1 MTTSCRVALV
11 ALAAT
16 WLILLST
23 PARAALIS
31 ENQEVAIGKQTAA
44 EVEREYRVD
53 TDLTRNERLNRVAA
67 PLLKVAER
75 KLAWRFRILDDPQIN
90 ALAVPGGFIYA
101 TRGLME
107 QMPDRELAFVLA
119 HEIQHVEKR
128 HSIRQLEASLYRQVG
143 LAAALQ
149 LLTGGRIS
157 QGTANTIA
165 LANMVVANR
174 YTQDMEREADSDGIR
189 MMARA
194 GLDPRGAVDALR
206 TLQRNNKS
214 SMPKFLNS
222 LVGTH
227 PLNQDRIRHAEEL
240 AGSLAFT
247 AAPVPDAQ
255 LPATDSVREARV
267 MLALE
272 SGPSALSPDP
282 DLMRLAL
289 DLQATSPS
297 ESRLEQTQGLVV
309 WTFPENLTES
319 QINHG
324 LMAQEMPR
332 VLGSRTFRRYGV
344 SMVQLPEGRRRV
356 VLVVR

>member
-1 MTTSCRVALV
+1 MTRSCRFALVALV
-11 ALAAT
+11 AA

-31 ENQEVAIGKQTAA
+31 EKQEIAIGKQTAA

-67 PLLKVAER
+67 PLLRVAER
-75 KLAWRFRILDDPQIN
+75 KLDWQLRILDIPQVN
-90 ALAVPGGFIYA
+90 ALAVPGGFIYT

-107 QMPDRELAFVLA
+107 KMPDRELAFVLA
-119 HEIQHVEKR
+119 HELQHVERR
-128 HSIRQLEASLYRQVG
+128 HSIRQLESSLYRQLGV
-143 LAAALQ
+143 LAAIQ
-149 LLTGGRIS
+149 LLSKGRVS
-157 QGTANTIA
+157 QGTSNTIA
-165 LANMVVANR
+165 LANMVVSNR
-174 YTQDMEREADSDGIR
+174 YTQDMEREADSEGIR

-194 GLDPRGAVDALR
+194 GLDPHGAVEALR
-206 TLQRNNKS
+206 TLQSNNKS

-227 PLNQDRIRHAEEL
+227 PLTKDRIRHAEEL

-247 AAPVPDAQ
+247 AVPVPDVQA
-255 LPATDSVREARV
+255 PVTDSVREAQV

-272 SGPSALSPDP
+272 SGPSPLSPDP

-289 DLQATSPS
+289 DLQAPPLS
-297 ESRLEQTQGLVV
+297 ESRLEETRGLVV
-309 WTFPENLTES
+309 WTFPETLTES
-319 QINHG
+319 QVNHG
-324 LMAQEMPR
+324 LMNQEIPR
-332 VLGSRTFRRYGV
+332 VLGSRTFQHYGV
-344 SMVQLPEGRRRV
+344 SIVQLPESQRRV

>member
-1 MTTSCRVALV
+1 MPATCRFALV
-11 ALAAT
+11 GLVAI
-16 WLILLST
+16 WLILLSS

-44 EVEREYRVD
+44 EVEREYRVY
-53 TDLTRNERLNRVAA
+53 TDLTTNERLNRVAE

-75 KLAWRFRILDDPQIN
+75 KLAWQFRILDDPQIN

-119 HEIQHVEKR
+119 HEIQHIEKR

-240 AGSLAFT
+240 AGSLAVN

-255 LPATDSVREARV
+255 IPATDSLREARV

-272 SGPSALSPDP
+272 SGPSPLEPDP

-289 DLQATSPS
+289 DMQAAPPLQG
-297 ESRLEQTQGLVV
+297 RLESNQGLIV
-309 WTFPENLTES
+309 WTFPETLTES
-319 QINHG
+319 QITTRLRN
-324 LMAQEMPR
+324 QEMPR
-332 VLGSRTFRRYGV
+332 VLGQRTFSRYGV
-344 SMVQLPEGRRRV
+344 SIVQVPDGQRRV
-356 VLVVR
+356 VLLVR

>member
-1 MTTSCRVALV
+1 MITSCRFVLV
-11 ALAAT
+11 ALAAA
-16 WLILLST
+16 WIILLST
-23 PARAALIS
+23 PAQAALIS
-31 ENQEVAIGKQTAA
+31 ESQEVAIGQETAA
-44 EVEREYRVD
+44 EVEREYRVY
-53 TDLTRNERLNRVAA
+53 TDLTMNERLNRVAG
-67 PLLKVAER
+67 PLLNVAER
-75 KLAWRFRILDDPQIN
+75 KLAWRFRILDDAQMN
-90 ALAVPGGFIYA
+90 ALAVPGGFIYT

-194 GLDPRGAVDALR
+194 GLDPHGAVDALK

-240 AGSLAFT
+240 AGSLAVN
-247 AAPVPDAQ
+247 AAPVPDSQ
-255 LPATDSVREARV
+255 LPPTDSLREAQV

-272 SGPSALSPDP
+272 SGPSALNPDP

-289 DLQATSPS
+289 DMQAAPPS
-297 ESRLEQTQGLVV
+297 ESRLEENQGVLV
-309 WTFPENLTES
+309 WNFPDTLTEKQVNS
-319 QINHG
+319 G
-324 LMAQEMPR
+324 LIDQEMPR
-332 VLGSRTFRRYGV
+332 VLGSRTFQRYGV

-356 VLVVR
+356 VLLVR